1 MSQISKKI
9 TILDCTLRDGGYYG
23 NWDFDRSTV
32 KRYLA
37 AMSIAKVDIIEIGF
51 RFLPQKKFLGPFAY
65 SADEYLNSLSLPTNI
80 EVAVMVNARELINYD
95 GGIEKAIRIL
105 FSEKKKSP
113 VDIVRIA
120 THSSDFEQCFAIAK
134 MLQIL
139 GYRVFLNLMQVSSL
153 DLKDLSDMAQQIEN
167 WNCIEV
173 LYFADSFGN
182 MSPESVATIVT
193 TITTKWSGAL
203 GIHTHDNKGQALAN
217 SINAIEYGV
226 TYIDSTL
233 LGMGRG
239 AGNAK
244 TETLLVEIVER
255 DLGEYYP
262 DALFPLILQ
271 DFHLLQ
277 NQYNWGPNIYYFLS
291 AVHGIHPT
299 YIQEML
305 GDERYDTEQ
314 ILSAISFLKKT
325 GAPFYSLESMLR
337 AISGIAGDECGDWSA
352 KGWAKDKNVLIIGSG
367 PSTKRY
373 IYDLTRY
380 IKREKPIVLCLNI
393 NEFVPEEL
401 VTAYIACHETRILIE
416 SDRYSDLIKPLIL
429 PLSRI
434 PKEMRSLLSDANI
447 LDYGL
452 RIKEG
457 EFQIFENGCVL
468 DSSLALIYA
477 MSLASVSCAKKILL
491 TGIDGYEKSDPRQQ
505 EMVTALERYNRLG
518 GTIPIYAIT
527 PTTYPIKQRSIYEP
541 NV

>member
-1 MSQISKKI
+1 
-9 TILDCTLRDGGYYG
+9 
-23 NWDFDRSTV
+23 
-32 KRYLA
+32 
-37 AMSIAKVDIIEIGF
+37 
-51 RFLPQKKFLGPFAY
+51 
-65 SADEYLNSLSLPTNI
+65 
-80 EVAVMVNARELINYD
+80 
-95 GGIEKAIRIL
+95 
-105 FSEKKKSP
+105 
-113 VDIVRIA
+113 
-120 THSSDFEQCFAIAK
+120 
-134 MLQIL
+134 
-139 GYRVFLNLMQVSSL
+139 MQVSSL
-153 DLKDLSDMAQQIEN
+153 DLKDISDMAQQIEN
-167 WNCIEV
+167 WNYIEV

-182 MSPESVATIVT
+182 MDPESVATTVT
-193 TITTKWSGAL
+193 TIKKQWNGAL

-244 TETLLVEIVER
+244 TETLLVEMVER

-277 NQYNWGPNIYYFLS
+277 NQYNWGPNIYYYLS

-299 YIQEML
+299 YIQELL

-314 ILSAISFLKKT
+314 ILSAISFFKTT

-337 AISGIAGDECGDWSA
+337 AISGITGNEYGDWSA
-352 KGWAKDKNVLIIGSG
+352 KDWAKDKNILIIGSG

-373 IYDLTRY
+373 INDLTRY
-380 IKREKPIVLCLNI
+380 IRREKPIVLCLNI
-393 NEFVPEEL
+393 NEFVPEEI
-401 VTAYIACHETRILIE
+401 VTAYIACHETRILME

-434 PKEMRSLLSDANI
+434 PEEMKDLLSGANI

-457 EFQIFENGCVL
+457 ELKILENGCVL
-468 DSSLALIYA
+468 ESSLALIYA
-477 MSLASVSCAKKILL
+477 MALASVSGAKKVLL

-505 EMVTALERYNRLG
+505 EMVTILERYNKLG
-518 GTIPIYAIT
+518 NTLPIYAIT
-527 PTTYPIKQRSIYEP
+527 PTTYPIEQRSIYEP
-541 NV
+541 NL